1 MTINRM
7 AAVILCLL
15 AEEDFELKRLVNWL
29 LIAVF
34 SVGVF
39 CWGAPPSQ
47 AADAQ
52 LRNNADAMLETEFGA
67 KLDLNNTN
75 VRAFRKLRGFYP
87 TLAQKIVRNAP
98 YEAVE
103 DVLKIKGLSETQKQR
118 LKDNLD
124 KFTVVP
130 VTDVFTEGDTRL
142 NNGIYD

>member
-1 MTINRM
+1 M
-7 AAVILCLL
+7 AAVILFLL
-15 AEEDFELKRLVNWL
+15 AEEDFELMKRLVNWL

-39 CWGAPPSQ
+39 GWGAQ
-47 AADAQ
+47 ASPAIGAP

-87 TLAQKIVRNAP
+87 TLAQKIVSNAP

-103 DVLKIKGLSETQKQR
+103 DVLNIKGLSETQKQR

>member
-1 MTINRM
+1 M
-7 AAVILCLL
+7 L
-15 AEEDFELKRLVNWL
+15 AEEDFELMKRLVNWL
-29 LIAVF
+29 LVAVF
-34 SVGVF
+34 SVGVL
-39 CWGAPPSQ
+39 CWGAQ
-47 AADAQ
+47 ASPAIGAP

-87 TLAQKIVRNAP
+87 TLAQKIVGNAP
-98 YEAVE
+98 YESVE
-103 DVLKIKGLSETQKQR
+103 DVLDIKGLSETQKQR

>member
-1 MTINRM
+1 MS
-7 AAVILCLL
+7 AVILLML
-15 AEEDFELKRLVNWL
+15 AEEDFELMKRLVNWL

-39 CWGAPPSQ
+39 CWGAQPSQ
-47 AADAQ
+47 AAP

-87 TLAQKIVRNAP
+87 TLAQKIVSNAP
-98 YEAVE
+98 YETVE
-103 DVLKIKGLSETQKQR
+103 EVLEIKGLSETQKQR
-118 LKDNLD
+118 LQDNLD